1 MIHPAIPVWRS
12 PTKPSP
18 HQRLPSNQPSNLGA
32 KRFIPSDNHKVTS
45 KETSPLED
53 ALQRHIKTR
62 LTAAGSLLLTRT
74 KERQRGTRYLLVAS
88 TAKRRNFTPAI
99 QHGNEKDRG
108 TAGLGAT
115 WKLPSHWRG
124 EEEVLSRPKLG
135 QSPQHSPGAGGGE
148 QRQILFSASRHGFI
162 SGTTFPHPLPSPR
175 PLPLIGEACSIA
187 CSIQRCQTHNWAIKG
202 WENIPGR

>member
-135 QSPQHSPGAGGGE
+135 QSPQHSPGAGVGSRG
-148 QRQILFSASRHGFI
+148 RSFSPPPVTGSSQAQP
-162 SGTTFPHPLPSPR
+162 FPTRSPALGHCPS
-175 PLPLIGEACSIA
+175 
-187 CSIQRCQTHNWAIKG
+187 
-202 WENIPGR
+202 